1 MGHVIKQIFMKA
13 IKVITNSYTLII
25 SFLII
30 IISGQ
35 HLGGFYIIYLLIAL
49 PYFGI
54 HSILA
59 LVGIILL
66 LIIYHNKK
74 NRCFIIR
81 PLINL
86 VSVLMLIASIYMF
99 FYNDKEHYNYG
110 TFYQLVPQITLIVF
124 SFIALSFIVR
134 NIVSVFKSSKTIIN
148 TNQG

>member
-1 MGHVIKQIFMKA
+1 MKA

-25 SFLII
+25 SFFII

-66 LIIYHNKK
+66 LIIYHTKK
-74 NRCFIIR
+74 NKYFRIR

-124 SFIALSFIVR
+124 SIIALSFIIQ
-134 NIVSVFKSSKTIIN
+134 NIMSVFKSSTTTI
-148 TNQG
+148 T